1 MKLKDSTGKEGL
13 SKRIKARF
21 FVKGYHQVKG
31 INFQESLALVLRYDS
46 LRLMIT
52 IAEQY
57 AFKLCHLNIKTA
69 WYSILVQGR

>member
-1 MKLKDSTGKEGL
+1 VKNTHYR
-13 SKRIKARF
+13 RIFWTKNRRDGEWMNIRRIG
-21 FVKGYHQVKG
+21 GYQTSRV
-31 INFQESLALVLRYDS
+31 SRVVLRYDS